1 MDAIFSSLGGI
12 LSGTWLTIWL
22 VGGSGLMGVL
32 LGLVFGVLKS
42 SPVLALRLLASI
54 YVNFIRGIPVL
65 IILMF
70 LYYGLPL
77 IFPGA
82 LWSQNVT
89 ALIGLSVYAGA
100 YLAEVFRGSIEA
112 IPKGQS
118 EAAAALGMGYVR
130 RLTEVVLPQA
140 IKISIPPAIGF
151 LISMLKA
158 SAFVSVIGAT
168 DLTGA
173 GRIISSINHNP
184 LQTWIVIGLVYF
196 VISYPLSLLGRWA
209 EWRVSPAAARRVT
222 VRAVP

>member
-1 MDAIFSSLGGI
+1 MEAILSSAGGI
-12 LSGTWLTIWL
+12 LSGAWLTIWL
-22 VGGSGLMGVL
+22 VGCSGIAGVV
-32 LGLVFGVLKS
+32 LGLVFGVMKS
-42 SPVLALRLLASI
+42 SPFRALRFLASI

-77 IFPGA
+77 IFSGA
-82 LWSQNVT
+82 VWSQNLT
-89 ALIGLSVYAGA
+89 ALIGLSIYAGA

-112 IPKGQS
+112 IPRGQS

-130 RLTEVVLPQA
+130 RLKEVVLPQA
-140 IKISIPPAIGF
+140 VKISIPPNIGV

-184 LQTWIVIGLVYF
+184 LQTWVVIGVVYF

-209 EWRVSPAAARRVT
+209 EWRVSPGAKRVT